1 MRDVRTPSP
10 VVYEPI
16 LSSALREDLGRGGD
30 VTTDAVMP
38 AGAMA
43 VARVITREPGYIA
56 GLAISC
62 RAFTLLDER
71 IEVDI
76 KIADGAVVEAR
87 QVLAVVSGPAR
98 PIFAAERVA
107 LNLLGRLSGIATAT
121 GSMVEAV
128 AGTGA
133 RVVCTRKTTPGLR
146 ALEKYAVRAGGGFNH
161 RFGLDGAVL
170 IKDNHIVMAG
180 GIGEALKR
188 ARAEVDHLVKIEVEV
203 ETLAQLEEALETG
216 VDAVLLDNM
225 DLETLR
231 KAVEIVGGRVVIEAS
246 GGIDLD
252 NAADVAKCGV
262 DVLSVGWLTHSAPA
276 LDVTLEAEAV

>member
-1 MRDVRTPSP
+1 MSDLRTPAP

-16 LSSALREDLGRGGD
+16 LSAALREDLGRGGD
-30 VTTDAVMP
+30 ITTDAVMP
-38 AGAMA
+38 ANAM
-43 VARVITREPGYIA
+43 VKARVITRQPGYIA

-62 RAFTLLDER
+62 RAFTLLDDR
-71 IEVDI
+71 VEVDVRV
-76 KIADGAVVEAR
+76 KDGAAVRAR
-87 QVLAVVSGPAR
+87 DVLAVLSGPAR
-98 PIFAAERVA
+98 PILAAERVA
-107 LNLLGRLSGIATAT
+107 LNLMGRLCGIATAT

-170 IKDNHIVMAG
+170 IKDNHIAVAG
-180 GIGEALKR
+180 GIREALER

-203 ETLAQLEEALETG
+203 ETLTQLEEALEAG
-216 VDAVLLDNM
+216 VDAVLLENM
-225 DLETLR
+225 DPEMLR
-231 KAVEIVGGRVVIEAS
+231 KAVEIVDGRVVIEAS
-246 GGIDLD
+246 GGIGLG
-252 NAADVAKCGV
+252 NAAEVAKCGV

-276 LDVTLEAEAV
+276 LDIALEVEPI